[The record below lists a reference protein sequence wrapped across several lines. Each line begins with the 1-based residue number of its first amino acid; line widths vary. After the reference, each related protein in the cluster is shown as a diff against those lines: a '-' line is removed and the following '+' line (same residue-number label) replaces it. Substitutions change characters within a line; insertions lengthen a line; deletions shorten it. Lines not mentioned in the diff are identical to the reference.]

1 MSLDLTP
8 THVAPLTPGAAFTR
22 MAGVAAA
29 ALLAAFASGSA
40 KAQDFDC
47 RTATLAAEK
56 TICAQPQLSRLDDR
70 TAMLYGKLWSKL
82 DDGNRE
88 GLRDYQLAFLATRNA
103 CGRDGKCIADA
114 YRDQIGVLR
123 QRLAA
128 NGGGG
133 VER

>member
-1 MSLDLTP
+1 MSLDFTP
-8 THVAPLTPGAAFTR
+8 HVPPLTPATAFTR
-22 MAGVAAA
+22 IAGIAAA
-29 ALLAAFASGSA
+29 ALLAALASGSA

-47 RTATLAAEK
+47 RTATLTAEK
-56 TICAQPQLSRLDDR
+56 AICASPHLSRLDDR
-70 TAMLYGKLWSKL
+70 TATLYGKLWARL
-82 DDGNRE
+82 DNDNRE

-103 CGRDGKCIADA
+103 CGRQAKCIADA

-128 NGGGG
+128 NGNG